1 MRLWNQRLVGK
12 NHFHQRI
19 HRAEYDIIQLLVRS
33 LTVVAIFAIATP
45 AFADQQYV
53 LSGFDRY
60 RVGAGELNTNITY
73 SGKETLTVAGRGHL
87 KHYTVRANYTRSAE
101 GGRSPGSASFAAM
114 LLPSGEQ
121 RDESNGDPNYLTV
134 LNQPFS
140 IQLDAQTLRDL
151 SHLQGGVPFD
161 FPSPVTG
168 GTLRGFLR
176 RGPSGQV
183 AGRQALGV
191 AFDAQGAMRGP
202 LPDHPSMRLSGTIA
216 MRGIAYYELD
226 SSLLLALDAT
236 LTISGKLDNARQT
249 TPVTIV
255 YKRTITVARPAPTVK
270 EAATPR

>member
-1 MRLWNQRLVGK
+1 
-12 NHFHQRI
+12 
-19 HRAEYDIIQLLVRS
+19 
-33 LTVVAIFAIATP
+33 VVAIFAIATP

-60 RVGAGELNTNITY
+60 RVGAGELNTDIIY
-73 SGKETLTVAGRGHL
+73 SGKETLTIAGSGHL
-87 KHYTVRANYTRSAE
+87 KHYLVHASYTRSAE
-101 GGRSPGSASFAAM
+101 GGRSLGSASFAAT

-161 FPSPVTG
+161 LPSPVTG
-168 GTLRGFLR
+168 GTLHGFLR
-176 RGPSGQV
+176 RGPSGRV

-191 AFDAQGAMRGP
+191 AFDAHGAMRGP

-216 MRGIAYYELD
+216 MRGVAYYELN

-255 YKRTITVARPAPTVK
+255 YKRTITVAHPAPTVK